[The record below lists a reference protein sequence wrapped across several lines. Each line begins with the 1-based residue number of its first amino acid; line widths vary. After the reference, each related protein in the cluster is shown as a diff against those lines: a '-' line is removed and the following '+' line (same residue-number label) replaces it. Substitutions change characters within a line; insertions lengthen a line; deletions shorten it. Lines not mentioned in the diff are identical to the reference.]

1 MKVGDGAHCSSDVAL
16 AANNV
21 WGLFFVFYV
30 QFQSGGYHFEN
41 QCQNQRAHNGDSQ
54 KVVTLTRK
62 KLTWF
67 NKIDW
72 WTLTKKFI

>member
-1 MKVGDGAHCSSDVAL
+1 MKAGGGAHCSSDVAL

-21 WGLFFVFYV
+21 WVH
-30 QFQSGGYHFEN
+30 FQSGGYHFEN